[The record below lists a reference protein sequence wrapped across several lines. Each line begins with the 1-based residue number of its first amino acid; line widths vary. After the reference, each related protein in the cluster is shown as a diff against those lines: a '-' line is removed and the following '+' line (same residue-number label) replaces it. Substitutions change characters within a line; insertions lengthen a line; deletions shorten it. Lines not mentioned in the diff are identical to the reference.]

1 MPASNKPNTTAI
13 RALRL
18 PLTPLTPIPIDA
30 ARLDSPTATA
40 RSSRASTRP
49 RYPPSPQSSRTR
61 AFEPEQQLLAV
72 QAAAVAG
79 EAAVA
84 ADHPVAR
91 HDDGDRVGALGRTH
105 AAPGGPRLPHGPR
118 PVP

>member
-49 RYPPSPQSSRTR
+49 RYPPSPQRSRTR

-72 QAAAVAG
+72 
-79 EAAVA
+79 
-84 ADHPVAR
+84 
-91 HDDGDRVGALGRTH
+91 H
-105 AAPGGPRLPHGPR
+105 AAPVTGAPAPPPHHPPAR
-118 PVP
+118 PAIRHPVRALR